1 MEKISNSSEIQK
13 IFDLFENINRIPRES
28 KNETEIIDYLVAY
41 SLNRGWKT
49 EKDKIGNLLIT
60 INSNSKNYVCLQ
72 SHADMVCV
80 KNDSSNHDFLKDP
93 IELVVRDGFLVSKNG
108 TTIGADN
115 GIGLVQ
121 SLILA
126 ETNFEK
132 PNLEILIT
140 VDEETGL
147 TGAKEL
153 DFNLKSKT
161 LINLDSDE
169 EGTFFIGC
177 AGAIDCKA
185 SFDLNF
191 FEKEQ
196 DGYRLVVKDLPGGH
210 SGTSIH
216 ENHRVNA
223 IQLTIRSLLL
233 LEDIELVS
241 INGGEVR
248 NSIPRSCVVEFISS
262 KGKEEILEILNNKK
276 KEYPELSFE
285 ISEIKVDRYLD
296 ISQTNKILKTLFALP
311 SNVLEVSNTLANLV
325 QTSSNL
331 GTIKTEYDFLEI
343 GYLLR
348 GSNQY
353 SLEKYFHKVKC
364 LLELGDF
371 NIFILSQYNGWN
383 PNPQSNIVRVS
394 KEAFKEVYNKD
405 ANISAIHAGVEC
417 GIILSK
423 FPEMEAISFG
433 PTIIGAHSPEEK
445 VEIKSVENTYNLLKR
460 ILEKLR

>member
-1 MEKISNSSEIQK
+1 MQKISESFEIQK
-13 IFDLFENINRIPRES
+13 VFDLFEEINKIPRES
-28 KNETEIIDYLVAY
+28 KNEEKIIDYLVDY
-41 SLNRGWKT
+41 SKNMGWNYQ
-49 EKDKIGNLLIT
+49 KDKVGNLLVT
-60 INSNSKNYVCLQ
+60 INNNSKNYVCLQ
-72 SHADMVCV
+72 SHVDMVCV
-80 KNDSSNHDFLKDP
+80 KTNGSCHDFSKDP
-93 IELVVRDGFLVSKNG
+93 VELKEKNGFLVSKNG

-115 GIGLVQ
+115 GVGVVLSLV
-121 SLILA
+121 LA
-126 ETNFEK
+126 ENKEI
-132 PNLEILIT
+132 PNLELLFTI
-140 VDEETGL
+140 DEETGL

-153 DFNLKSKT
+153 ELNIKSKT
-161 LINLDSDE
+161 LINLDSDQ
-169 EGTFFIGC
+169 EGIFFIGC

-191 FEKEQ
+191 LKKKQ
-196 DGYRLVVKDLPGGH
+196 NGYKLIVKNLPGGH

-216 ENHRVNA
+216 ENHRINA
-223 IQLTIRSLLL
+223 IQLTVRSLLL

-296 ISQTNKILKTLFALP
+296 ISQTSKILKTLFTLP

-383 PNPQSNIVRVS
+383 PNPNSDIVKVS

-405 ANISAIHAGVEC
+405 SNISAIHAGVEC

-445 VEIKSVENTYNLLKR
+445 VEIKSVENTYYLLKK
-460 ILEKLR
+460 ILEKYK